1 MRDLS
6 LKWKLTLVYT
16 VCMILVV
23 CVALS
28 VLFSLSNREMLSSVQ
43 ANLRNQVQKSL
54 DDVEAEGSEI
64 DIDSDFYSLDNGVYL
79 AMYRPNGTF
88 LYGRVPY
95 GFNEQPKLSDGE
107 IQTIQSGQSSWYVLD
122 VYHDLGDYGSVYIR
136 GVVSVTDAEESFRIT
151 LRFALILMPL
161 IVLLTAFIEYRFV
174 RRTLMPVGK
183 ITDTVQEICAE
194 KDLSK
199 RIGLTEQGKGSR
211 DEILRMAETFDGML
225 EQLEEAFRREKQFTS
240 DVSHELR
247 TPIGV
252 ILAQCEEV
260 LADEKLSEK
269 QAEGIRLIQKKASD
283 MATMISHLL
292 MLSRADEGRQ
302 RLNLEELNL
311 SELTQMA
318 AEEQSIL
325 AKERKITIETLMEE
339 EIYTLADENFY
350 IRMMI
355 NLISNAI
362 YYGKEGGHILIRLT
376 REGDWVRGS
385 VEDDGIGISQEDLP
399 HVFERFYRA
408 DNARTDGEHSGLG
421 LSMVEWIVKA
431 HGGEIG
437 VESRLG
443 RGTRFF
449 FSLPLKKM

>member
-6 LKWKLTLVYT
+6 LKWKLTLLYT

-54 DDVEAEGSEI
+54 GDVEAEGSEI

-79 AMYRPNGTF
+79 AMYRPDGTF

-95 GFNEQPKLSDGE
+95 GFNEQPELSDGE

-122 VYHDLGDYGSVYIR
+122 IYHDLGDYGSVYIR

-161 IVLLTAFIEYRFV
+161 IVALTAFIEYRFV
-174 RRTLMPVGK
+174 HRTLMPVGK

-252 ILAQCEEV
+252 ILAQCEEA
-260 LADEKLSEK
+260 LASESLSEK
-269 QAEGIRLIQKKASD
+269 QAEGIRLIQKKAGD

-325 AKERKITIETLMEE
+325 AKERKITIETLIEE

-376 REGDWVRGS
+376 RERDWIRGS
-385 VEDDGIGISQEDLP
+385 VEDDGIGISKKDLP

-408 DNARTDGEHSGLG
+408 DDARTDGEHSGLG

-437 VESRLG
+437 VESKLG
-443 RGTRFF
+443 KGTRFF
-449 FSLPLKKM
+449 FSLPLKKI